1 MKFIDERLMNDSN
14 SGHISYE
21 HWHRYFYATQFVK
34 GKNVL
39 DIACDKGYGSNLLAQ
54 TAQSVI
60 GIDFSTEP
68 IAFAREHFRLS
79 NLSFLQ
85 GSMEQFIGADNK
97 KIDVVVC
104 FDIIENMNAEAHD
117 IFLKETKRIL
127 KDDGIFIVS
136 PSKKLFCSDIS
147 NYNNELHLRKSYE
160 QSFYD
165 FLRKYFEHVK
175 LFGLKVFTGSVLWNP
190 DDFRDPKQITEYYIS
205 NNGHKIV
212 ANDKIKDSFYLL
224 AICSDSAVK
233 ATKSFF
239 LLDNSLS
246 ILSKRDIRIPYL
258 NQIVVDHENQINNQ
272 IQAVFEP
279 DEKIQ
284 KLSQS
289 LSEREIQVAKL
300 NQEVTGRYERIE
312 ELVKIVSDHEKKMI
326 ELKKQVG
333 DMQAAIIERDSE
345 ISKISKI
352 LTERDDQI
360 TNLNNEV
367 AERDNQILVLVEERD
382 QIFKSSSWRITIPL
396 RFIRINIVNKALF
409 LIRYFVSNIV
419 RGVWKIFPLTTQ
431 YRHLIKQFLFNNL
444 SFIFKWSSAYQ
455 YWAAINESNNM
466 IKHNVPD
473 EQNRFS
479 SDIYEAGKQVNIIKF
494 RGSSSI
500 LFVGHDALLAGGQVL
515 LLSLIKWIRNNTGI
529 VVKVILLN
537 GGTLIDQYKDIAPT
551 LIWNDLFHQYPD
563 KEKRKEILHELI
575 GQTDLIYGNTVLAAT
590 IYDDLKFLKVP
601 YITHVHELEKSIKM
615 YFDKSII
622 DKMHFY
628 TDGYIAGSKPV
639 EMNLIRNHHGAEKKI
654 ILINDFIES
663 RTIDFDIPK
672 KDLRKKIG
680 LIDSGLI
687 IVGCGTMYW
696 RKGVDLFIDT
706 AIILKN
712 KGISNFHFY
721 WIGENIW
728 DLDHA
733 SQQLCSWN
741 SLLQK
746 IKDCGVSNHISF
758 QGVKENFFEYIHA
771 ADVFYLPSRED
782 PFPLVCLEAA
792 QFQIPVICFKDAGGM
807 VDFIENDAGF
817 VVPYEDIN
825 AAAEKI
831 IYIEKYPDVSKRLG
845 VKGRKKYLL
854 NYSIDTAAPKTLNFC
869 RQIGNVK
876 PAVSVIVP
884 NYNCEKY
891 LKKRLDSIVNQTFKD
906 FEIILLDDCST
917 DRSLEILNQYLDYPN
932 VRFIKNQC
940 NGGNPFKQWYK
951 GFLEAKGEIL
961 WFAESDDYC
970 EHDLLEKILPG
981 FNNPS
986 VVLAYGDSFMVDE
999 SNKIIGD
1006 YTSYLDIFDSRHWKS
1021 SYQVSGTEEIN
1032 FGLGIKN
1039 TIPNASAVL
1048 IRKNCIVEDIFKK
1061 TFQFKFSGDWFFYT
1075 QVIKGKDISFCCEK
1089 LNYHRKHMQTVT
1101 SKFNQDKTA
1110 MKVLLKEA
1118 ELIHSHIIED
1128 YSINEEYLKKW
1139 QYYMA
1144 EQIHAFYPNTS
1155 KKNFNRYYQYTTT
1168 EDKIKKKIIEKN
1180 KNKRLVFLT
1189 TNDGAPNGG
1198 SEQLWIE
1205 TAIKCQKLGHQVMI
1219 IIKKWDP
1226 EPSFIQLF
1234 YDLGIKIIFKGNNE
1248 FNEMFSFNPDLLII
1262 STGDQDEGIEW
1273 YDKCKKSNISYIIIN
1288 QLTKEPE
1295 YWPIRKDINEKVK
1308 SGYLGAAK
1316 VFFTCENNHKV
1327 MEKRLNC
1334 QILNA
1339 IKHYNPFHIEKNSF
1353 VPFPPMDNGLKIAIP
1368 ANLVQIHKG
1377 QHMAI
1382 ELFNWDKWR
1391 ERPIQL
1397 NLYGRG
1403 TDEKVLKAMV
1413 KEYALKQVVF
1423 HQPTPDLLTIWRDN
1437 HAIFMPSF
1445 MEGLPVVLVSAMICA
1460 RVPILTD
1467 IGGHREVV
1475 DDNING
1481 FIAKK
1486 PAVDALDEALER
1498 AYQKSDMWEEMGKK
1512 AREKILSFL
1521 PPNDPVEDFIS
1532 KIIPLTN
1539 K

>member
-1 MKFIDERLMNDSN
+1 MEFIDEQFMSDSN
-14 SGHISYE
+14 AGHISYE
-21 HWHRYFYATQFVK
+21 KWHRYFYAIQFVR
-34 GKNVL
+34 GKNVI
-39 DIACDKGYGSNLLAQ
+39 DIACDKGYGANLLAQ
-54 TAQSVI
+54 TAKSVI
-60 GIDFSTEP
+60 GIDFSNEA
-68 IAFAREHFRLS
+68 IAFARDHFCMS

-85 GSMEQFIGADNK
+85 GSMKQFVVSDK
-97 KIDVVVC
+97 KEIDVVVS
-104 FDIIENMNAEAHD
+104 FDKIENANVEAQD
-117 IFLKETKRIL
+117 TFLKEVKRIL
-127 KDDGIFIVS
+127 KDDGIFIFS
-136 PSKKLFCSDIS
+136 PSKKLNCADTPS
-147 NYNNELHLRKSYE
+147 YENEFHLNKSFE

-165 FLRKYFEHVK
+165 LLKKYFGHVK
-175 LFGLKVFTGSVLWNP
+175 LFGQQIFVGSVLWNL
-190 DDFRDPKQITEYYIS
+190 DDFRNNKHITEFHI
-205 NNGHKIV
+205 NNNSQKKIV
-212 ANDKIKDSFYLL
+212 ANDKIKKCFGLL
-224 AICSDSAVK
+224 AICSNSKIKTA
-233 ATKSFF
+233 KSYY
-239 LLDNSLS
+239 LIDNSLN
-246 ILSKRDIRIPYL
+246 ILSKRD
-258 NQIVVDHENQINNQ
+258 NQASCLHQIIVDRDHQINNH
-272 IQAVFEP
+272 IQTVFEP
-279 DEKIQ
+279 DEKIH
-284 KLSQS
+284 KLSRS
-289 LSEREIQVAKL
+289 LSESEIRVAKL
-300 NQEVTGRYERIE
+300 NQIVVGHNERIA
-312 ELVKIVSDHEKKMI
+312 ELLKVVSDHEKKMI
-326 ELKKQVG
+326 GMTNQVN
-333 DMQAAIIERDSE
+333 DMQTAIIERDSE

-352 LTERDDQI
+352 ITDRDDQI
-360 TNLNNEV
+360 TNLKHEL
-367 AERDNQILVLVEERD
+367 AERNNQILSLVEERD
-382 QIFKSSSWRITIPL
+382 QIFKSLSWKITFPL
-396 RFIRINIVNKALF
+396 RFVRINIVNKALF
-409 LIRYFVSNIV
+409 SIRYFISFIS
-419 RGVWKIFPLTTQ
+419 RFVWKIFPLSTQ
-431 YRHLIKQFLFNNL
+431 HRHFIKQFLFNNL
-444 SFIFKWSSAYQ
+444 SFIFKWSSTYQ
-455 YWAAINESNNM
+455 EWATISNANE
-466 IKHNVPD
+466 IKHNVPYEENKNLSEIEET
-473 EQNRFS
+473 EQK
-479 SDIYEAGKQVNIIKF
+479 IKKIKF
-494 RGSSSI
+494 HGSSSI

-515 LLSLIKWIRNNTGI
+515 LLSLIKWISNNTGI
-529 VVKVILLN
+529 AVKVILIN

-551 LIWNDLFHQYPD
+551 LIWNDLIHKHSD
-563 KEKRKEILHELI
+563 KEERKEILHEFVGRI
-575 GQTDLIYGNTVLAAT
+575 DLIYGNTVLAAT
-590 IYDDLKFLKVP
+590 IYDDLEFLKVP

-622 DKMHFY
+622 NKMHLY
-628 TDGYIAGSKPV
+628 TNGYIAGSKPV
-639 EMNLIRNHHGAEKKI
+639 KMNLIRNHHGAEKKI
-654 ILINDFIES
+654 ILINDFIET

-672 KDLRKKIG
+672 KDIRKKIG
-680 LIDSGLI
+680 LIERGLI

-706 AIILKN
+706 AIILKK
-712 KGISNFHFY
+712 KGISHFHFY

-733 SQQLCSWN
+733 SRKLCSWN
-741 SLLQK
+741 SLQQK
-746 IKDCGVSNHISF
+746 IQDYGVSDHISF
-758 QGVKENFFEYIHA
+758 LGVKENFFEYINA

-831 IYIEKYPDVSKRLG
+831 IYIGKYPKVSTTLG
-845 VKGRKKYLL
+845 LKGRKKYFL
-854 NYSIDTAAPKTLNFC
+854 NYSIDIAAPKTLNFC
-869 RQIGNVK
+869 RQ
-876 PAVSVIVP
+876 VSKLSPTVSIIVP

-891 LKKRLDSIVNQTFKD
+891 LEKRLNSILNQTFKD
-906 FEIILLDDCST
+906 SEIILLDDCST
-917 DRSLEILNQYLDYPN
+917 DKSLEILDKYLDYPN

-986 VVLAYGDSFMVDE
+986 VVLAYCDSFMVDE

-1006 YTSYLDIFDSRHWKS
+1006 YTSYLDIFDPRHWKS
-1021 SYQVSGTEEIN
+1021 SYQVSGTQEIN

-1048 IRKNCIVEDIFKK
+1048 IRKNCITEDIFKK

-1101 SKFNQDKTA
+1101 SKFNKDKTA

-1118 ELIHSHIIED
+1118 ESIHSNIIEN
-1128 YSINEEYLKKW
+1128 YSINEEYLRKW

-1144 EQIHAFYPNTS
+1144 EQIHAFYPNTP
-1155 KKNFNRYYQYTTT
+1155 KKNFNRYYQYNAT
-1168 EDKIKKKIIEKN
+1168 EDKIKKKIIKKD

-1205 TAIKCQKLGHQVMI
+1205 TAIKCQKGGHQVMS

-1226 EPSFIQLF
+1226 EPYFIPLF
-1234 YDLGIKIIFKGNNE
+1234 NNLGIKTIFKGNDE
-1248 FNEMFSFNPDLLII
+1248 FNEMLSFNPDLLII

-1273 YDKCKKSNISYIIIN
+1273 YDKCMKCNISYIIIN

-1295 YWPIRKDINEKVK
+1295 YWPIREDINEKVK

-1316 VFFTCENNHKV
+1316 VFFTCENNQKV

-1334 QILNA
+1334 RIPNA
-1339 IKHYNPFHIEKNSF
+1339 IKHYNPYHINKNSF
-1353 VPFPPMDNGLKIAIP
+1353 VPFPTMDDGLKIAIP
-1368 ANLVQIHKG
+1368 ANLVRIHKG

-1382 ELFNWDKWR
+1382 ELFNRNKWR

-1403 TDEKVLKAMV
+1403 TDEKVLKSMV
-1413 KEYALKQVVF
+1413 KEYALKHVVF

-1467 IGGHREVV
+1467 IGGHCEVV

-1486 PAVDALDEALER
+1486 PTVDALDEALER